1 MPEPRNPRRQTNV
14 ATTRVPPLP
23 PETLF
28 LDDQLGQILASLAQ
42 LLLRNGYGFSR
53 VSKLTKIAF
62 VNAAKAIDVGSMAKI
77 SIARIAA
84 VTGLTRI
91 EVSQL
96 LRTTGAR
103 KAPIREPLNR
113 AARVV
118 TGWLSDKAFRDAH
131 GQPKA
136 LPFVSTRTSFSALVK
151 KYSGDIPAR
160 AMLSEMKRL
169 GMVRH
174 DSSDTVRLE
183 RGRQQGSRLTI
194 SAIRAITPWIHFLAD
209 VERVGNRGALTSDAR
224 KFQLKFDSLPQILAA
239 TREIEKRR
247 AVFVE
252 SLRHLGSNSKQS
264 SKFQID
270 VSVAVALAAAVPAA
284 TAKGRRRPE

>member
-1 MPEPRNPRRQTNV
+1 MLESKIARHQSD
-14 ATTRVPPLP
+14 ATTGGARLSPKALLL
-23 PETLF
+23 E
-28 LDDQLGQILASLAQ
+28 DQLAQILASLAH

-62 VNAAKAIDVGSMAKI
+62 VDAAKAIDVESTSKL

-91 EVSQL
+91 DVSRL
-96 LRTTGAR
+96 LRTTGVR
-103 KAPIREPLNR
+103 RTTILEPMNR
-113 AARVV
+113 AAQVA
-118 TGWLSDKAFRDAH
+118 TGWVSDKAFRDANGH
-131 GQPKA
+131 PKK
-136 LPFVSTRTSFSALVK
+136 LPFTSTRASFSALVK

-183 RGRQQGSRLTI
+183 KARQPSSRLTI
-194 SAIRAITPWIHFLAD
+194 SAVRAITPWVNFLAD
-209 VERVGNRGALTSDAR
+209 VEKIGKRGALTSNAR
-224 KFQLKFDSLPQILAA
+224 KFQLQFDSFPQVLAA

-247 AVFVE
+247 AIFVE
-252 SLRHLGSNSKQS
+252 SLRHLGSGSNQS
-264 SKFQID
+264 VRFQLD
-270 VSVAVALAAAVPAA
+270 VSVAVALAAVRP
-284 TAKGRRRPE
+284 TSIAKKQ